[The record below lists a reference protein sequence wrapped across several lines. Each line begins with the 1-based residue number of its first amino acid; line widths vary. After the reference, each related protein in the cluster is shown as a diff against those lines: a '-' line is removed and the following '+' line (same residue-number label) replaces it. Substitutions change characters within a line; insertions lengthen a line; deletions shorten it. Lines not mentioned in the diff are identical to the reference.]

1 MRTLSSVVVRPLTP
15 RDDEAVIG
23 IFEATLLL
31 GHRTAT
37 PLALFDRY
45 ADLCLGWYLGPGRND
60 AAVASID
67 DQIVGYALV
76 CADSVGQAKWVRRRT
91 PKLMTAVSR
100 RLVTGS
106 LDPFSRRFYAGR
118 ARDARTLW
126 RSGSAP
132 PYPVHAH
139 LNVLPHG
146 RTGTVA
152 LLLRDHID
160 ERTRQSHSPGWWA
173 EMNAID
179 GRRERALE
187 RLGLQVTHRQRSET
201 MSSLL
206 ERDVVRLT
214 IHRPLPT
221 SD

>member
-1 MRTLSSVVVRPLTP
+1 MTALASVTVRPLGP
-15 RDDEAVIG
+15 SDDAAVID
-23 IFEATLLL
+23 IFGATMLL
-31 GHRTAT
+31 GRRTEA

-45 ADLCLGWYLGPGRND
+45 ADLCLGWYLGPGRAD

-67 DQIVGYALV
+67 GEIVGYALV
-76 CADSVGQAKWVRRRT
+76 CADSVGQAKWVRRHT
-91 PKLMTAVSR
+91 PSLMTTVGG
-100 RLVTGS
+100 RLVSGR
-106 LDPFSRRFYAGR
+106 LDRFSRSFYSGR

-126 RSGSAP
+126 KSGSAP
-132 PYPVHAH
+132 PFPVHAH

-152 LLLRDHID
+152 LHLRDHID
-160 ERTRQSHSPGWWA
+160 ERARCSGSPGWWA

-187 RLGLQVTHRQRSET
+187 RLGLHVMSRQRSET

-206 ERDVVRLT
+206 EREVVRLT
-214 IHRPLPT
+214 LHRPLTLPG
-221 SD
+221 